1 MSTLDPTVARVLDH
15 RPTTDPDSGDEDA
28 LIAALESSQEET
40 ALRERRLQQLHAEL
54 SRAKTLKQ
62 QPGHGQYQ
70 EIKDEKELLTITTST
85 PLCVVHFMKP
95 DFNRCRIM
103 DQKLAVLAEK
113 HLDTRFVSINV
124 ENAPF
129 LVVKLGIQVLPCVIS
144 FKKAVS
150 VDQILGFEGIGVKPD
165 SFTVGE
171 LEARL
176 AGSADDGDE
185 KDNLEMTALIAK
197 RRLSVESTGQ
207 SHANID
213 WTKGQSDLGLRLLAN
228 GSDTTMKTSYGADHT
243 VDVKYFVLGYSPR
256 STHARLLATAG
267 AGTMLDAFIPQ
278 ITLYGAAE
286 SS

>member
-1 MSTLDPTVARVLDH
+1 MSSLDPTVARVLDH
-15 RPTTDPDSGDEDA
+15 RPTTDPDSDDEDS

-54 SRAKTLKQ
+54 SRVKTLKQ

-95 DFNRCRIM
+95 DFDRCRIM
-103 DQKLAVLAEK
+103 DQKLAVLADK
-113 HLDTRFVSINV
+113 HLDTRIVSINV

-150 VDQILGFEGIGVKPD
+150 VDRILGFEGVGAKPD

-176 AGSADDGDE
+176 VGCGVLVRAKMVDGDE
-185 KDNLEMTALIAK
+185 DGG
-197 RRLSVESTGQ
+197 RRQMRSGQ
-207 SHANID
+207 DREADDEDDDMDEDED
-213 WTKGQSDLGLRLLAN
+213 W
-228 GSDTTMKTSYGADHT
+228 
-243 VDVKYFVLGYSPR
+243 
-256 STHARLLATAG
+256 
-267 AGTMLDAFIPQ
+267 
-278 ITLYGAAE
+278 
-286 SS
+286 

>member
-1 MSTLDPTVARVLDH
+1 MSSLDPTVARVLDH
-15 RPTTDPDSGDEDA
+15 RPTTDPDSDDEDS

-150 VDQILGFEGIGVKPD
+150 VDRILGFEGIGTKPD

-176 AGSADDGDE
+176 VGCGVLVRAKMVDGDE
-185 KDNLEMTALIAK
+185 DGG
-197 RRLSVESTGQ
+197 RRRMRSGRDRE
-207 SHANID
+207 
-213 WTKGQSDLGLRLLAN
+213 
-228 GSDTTMKTSYGADHT
+228 AD
-243 VDVKYFVLGYSPR
+243 DEDDDMDEDEDCDGR
-256 STHARLLATAG
+256 G
-267 AGTMLDAFIPQ
+267 G
-278 ITLYGAAE
+278 
-286 SS
+286 